1 MRCRDVQR
9 QLDLYERQELV
20 SSVLASID
28 AHLSGCDGCRR
39 ELDRLRR
46 LKGLLASAEMP
57 PVPEGFL
64 AGVVSQA
71 RRESEPVP
79 EAIAAVRRDRKWPWR
94 GVGIAVRTAAALAA
108 GLLVGA
114 LLGFDTWQGGR
125 QSAAV
130 RAADPLSGSGLA
142 QFVEPGGDSLAEA
155 YLGLVSG
162 REG

>member
-9 QLDLYERQELV
+9 QLDLYDRQEL
-20 SSVLASID
+20 AS
-28 AHLSGCDGCRR
+28 AAREPVETHLSGCDGCRR

-46 LKGLLASAEMP
+46 LKTLLASADMP
-57 PVPEGFL
+57 PVPEGFV
-64 AGVVSQA
+64 ADVVARA
-71 RRESEPVP
+71 RRESQPVP
-79 EAIAAVRRDRKWPWR
+79 EPIAAVRRDRKWPWR

-114 LLGFDTWQGGR
+114 LLGFDTWEGG

-130 RAADPLSGSGLA
+130 GAADPLSGSGLA

-155 YLGLVSG
+155 YLGLLSG